1 MLMWIYEVL
10 APEVLFRHIALFLLV
25 AAMAMPSALLLWL
38 FALASG
44 IVSIVV
50 ATAIAYDPVGLFWSI
65 LLVGVILVQLALYF
79 RHDKRRPLL
88 PEERLFHERI
98 VPSLSI
104 AQVRKLLEA
113 GQWRDVAAGSVL
125 TRQGEITPE
134 LCFVARGTVDILVDE
149 RRVADCQPGS
159 LIGEIGVSTGDPA
172 TATAVCASPVRYLG
186 FEAGRL
192 YAFLDRHIDLQDAI
206 ELAIQRSLR
215 EKIHRQNSAAAHVAG
230 TAAP

>member
-10 APEVLFRHIALFLLV
+10 APEVLFRHVALFLLV
-25 AAMAMPSALLLWL
+25 AAMAMPSVLLLRL

-44 IVSIVV
+44 VVSIVL
-50 ATAIAYDPVGLFWSI
+50 ATVVAYDPVGLFWSI
-65 LLVGVILVQLALYF
+65 LLVGVILVQLASYF
-79 RHDKRRPLL
+79 RHHKGRPLV
-88 PEERLFHERI
+88 PEERLFQEKV
-98 VPSLSI
+98 VPSLS
-104 AQVRKLLEA
+104 APQVRKLLEA
-113 GQWRDVAAGSVL
+113 GQWRDVAAGTVL

-149 RRVADCQPGS
+149 RRVAECRPGS

-186 FEAGRL
+186 FETGRL
-192 YAFLDRHIDLQDAI
+192 YAFLDRHVDLQDAI
-206 ELAIQRSLR
+206 ELAVQRSLR
-215 EKIHRQNSAAAHVAG
+215 EKIHRQNFAAAHITG